1 MKQKSND
8 PITIHIELIF
18 KAQPWI
24 ILKIHQGNRFYKKTT
39 QFYRAG
45 IVQETRND
53 FTRMP

>member
-24 ILKIHQGNRFYKKTT
+24 ILKIHQGNRFYKKKPPN
-39 QFYRAG
+39 F
-45 IVQETRND
+45 IVLV
-53 FTRMP
+53 